1 VHARVS
7 RWGNSLAIRIPAAFA
22 EETQLRDGAAVELS
36 IEDGRLIISAARPRY
51 SLDELLEQVTD
62 EIIHAETD
70 WGPAVGD
77 EVR

>member
-1 VHARVS
+1 MHARVS

-22 EETQLRDGAAVELS
+22 EETQLRDGVAVELS

-62 EIIHAETD
+62 ENIHAETD